1 MIADIH
7 THLLPGVDD
16 GSPDLKTSL
25 KMLEALE
32 AQGITRI
39 AATPHFYANHD
50 SPELFLA
57 RRDSAAAALRQ
68 AWRGNADL
76 RLGAEVYYFEGI
88 SDCEALESLAIEG
101 TDLLLVEMPPA
112 PWPERTFREL
122 QEIHRKRKLIPVIAH
137 LDRYITPLRSHGI
150 PEKLEQL
157 PVLVQLNAESLLRA
171 GSRGMALRLIRQG
184 RIHLLGSDCHS
195 MGRRSPNLA
204 EGWQVIG
211 RKLGRAAQEEL
222 LRLEDSLW
230 TKN

>member
-16 GSPDLKTSL
+16 GSPNLETSL

-50 SPELFLA
+50 SPDRFLS
-57 RRDSAAAALRQ
+57 RRNQAAATLRQ
-68 AWRGNADL
+68 AWKGKAEL

-88 SDCEALESLAIEG
+88 SDCDALEALAIEG
-101 TDLLLVEMPPA
+101 TGMLLVEMPPA
-112 PWPERTFREL
+112 PWPERAFQEL
-122 QEIHRKRKLIPVIAH
+122 LEIRRKRKLIPVIAH
-137 LDRYITPLRSHGI
+137 LDRYITPLRNYGI

-157 PVLVQLNAESLLRA
+157 PVLVQLNAQSLLRT
-171 GSRGMALRLIRQG
+171 GTRGMALRLIRQG
-184 RIHLLGSDCHS
+184 RVHLLGSDCHS
-195 MGRRSPNLA
+195 MGSRCPNLA

-211 RKLGRAAQEEL
+211 RKLGPKAQAEL